1 MTCLSLL
8 IYLHIVFNQQPISCL
23 SHLHETWPRHGVLRL
38 ELFLQTPPENYDIR
52 RSYAR
57 EYQYDYLQTHPN
69 VSEAL
74 PSNLSVNTSAENV
87 FEQNRTALI
96 VQPTESNE
104 QESFVTSWLNSLF
117 DVDWFHEL
125 LLDEQP
131 ILEYSLEYGF
141 LRLSPATRQR
151 LNISVLLVKLGKILS
166 VRTIEMRCFV
176 PLRLVRS
183 QQQHVFWF
191 WFESFSTRSIHWLS
205 RSSDVQRET
214 TRRERS
220 SQGLRAQCPDQR
232 SLSFR
237 QRRTE
242 PPMVDVSRCS
252 LCHGDLRTSEPLFLF
267 RFDAILCRLLVSPCS
282 FAIPISKSS
291 CSSVSDVVFRRAN
304 STCESF

>member
-38 ELFLQTPPENYDIR
+38 ELFLQTPPDNYDIR

-57 EYQYDYLQTHPN
+57 EYQYDHLPPHPN
-69 VSEAL
+69 VSKAL

-96 VQPTESNE
+96 VQSTESNE
-104 QESFVTSWLNSLF
+104 QESLITSWLNSLF

-151 LNISVLLVKLGKILS
+151 LNISILLVKLGKIRS
-166 VRTIEMRCFV
+166 VRAKEMDFFRL
-176 PLRLVRS
+176 LRLVRS
-183 QQQHVFWF
+183 QQ
-191 WFESFSTRSIHWLS
+191 
-205 RSSDVQRET
+205 
-214 TRRERS
+214 
-220 SQGLRAQCPDQR
+220 
-232 SLSFR
+232 
-237 QRRTE
+237 
-242 PPMVDVSRCS
+242 
-252 LCHGDLRTSEPLFLF
+252 
-267 RFDAILCRLLVSPCS
+267 
-282 FAIPISKSS
+282 
-291 CSSVSDVVFRRAN
+291 
-304 STCESF
+304 